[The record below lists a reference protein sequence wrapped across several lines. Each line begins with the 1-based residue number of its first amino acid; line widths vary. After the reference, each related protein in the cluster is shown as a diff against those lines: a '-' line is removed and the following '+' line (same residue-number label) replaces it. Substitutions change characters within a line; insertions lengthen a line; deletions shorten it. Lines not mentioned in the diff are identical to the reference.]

1 MMKER
6 KKDGKKVKRPVISE
20 LKYIIIIDKIYKLVF
35 FLNSSN
41 AKHHNLH
48 ILELEVRFSLAILT
62 PATQ

>member
-1 MMKER
+1 MEE
-6 KKDGKKVKRPVISE
+6 KVKRPVISE
-20 LKYIIIIDKIYKLVF
+20 LKYIIIIDKVYKLVF

-48 ILELEVRFSLAILT
+48 ILEPEVRFIPAILT